1 MDNLFF
7 ALTLLAAIGSGLMAG
22 IFFIFSNTVMHS
34 LAQLESSAGVAS
46 MQAIN
51 RVILNPMFF
60 ILFMGT
66 AVLSLIL
73 PVTMLVQG
81 GQAGVWFIVAG
92 SLFYLLGDMLVTILF
107 NVPMNNDLDR
117 VSATGQEA
125 ATLWQTYLSRW
136 TWWNHVRT
144 VSALLAMVMFIL
156 GLN

>member
-7 ALTLLAAIGSGLMAG
+7 VLTLLAAIGSGLMAG
-22 IFFIFSNTVMHS
+22 IFFIFSNTVMQS

-73 PVTMLVQG
+73 PVTVLVQG

-107 NVPMNNDLDR
+107 NVPMNNALDR

-125 ATLWQTYLSRW
+125 AALWQTYLSRW

-144 VSALLAMVMFIL
+144 VAALLAMVMFIL

>member
-7 ALTLLAAIGSGLMAG
+7 VLTLLAAIGSGLMAG

-34 LAQLESSAGVAS
+34 LAQLESSVGVAS

-73 PVTMLVQG
+73 PVAMLSQG
-81 GQAGVWFIVAG
+81 GQAGAGFIVVG
-92 SLFYLLGDMLVTILF
+92 SVFYLLGDMLVTILF
-107 NVPMNNDLDR
+107 NVPMNNALDR
-117 VSATGQEA
+117 VPASGQEA
-125 ATLWQTYLSRW
+125 AALWQTYLSRW
-136 TWWNHVRT
+136 TRWNHVRT
-144 VSALLAMVMFIL
+144 VAALLAMVMFIL
-156 GLN
+156 GL